1 MSKNCY
7 IKYVVGFVKL
17 ARIKNYSFFFFQGK
31 MSQVEADVGTEQIPE
46 AAESLFTT
54 LDFVILIA
62 LIGLGT
68 WWLLR
73 NRKKEESNVGRS
85 YSIQ

>member
-1 MSKNCY
+1 
-7 IKYVVGFVKL
+7 
-17 ARIKNYSFFFFQGK
+17 

-46 AAESLFTT
+46 AAEPLFTT

-73 NRKKEESNVGRS
+73 NRKKEESNIGRS